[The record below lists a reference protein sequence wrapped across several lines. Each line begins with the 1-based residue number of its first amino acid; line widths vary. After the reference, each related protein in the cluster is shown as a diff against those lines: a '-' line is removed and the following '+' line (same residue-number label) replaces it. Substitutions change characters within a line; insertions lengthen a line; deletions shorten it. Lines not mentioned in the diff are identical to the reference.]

1 MSESSSDQR
10 NQGSGGQRRSGGS
23 RRRRN
28 NGGRNRDNRGNQNR
42 NNRDRRGG
50 QQGRRGGGGG
60 DSRGG
65 SRSGPRRQTKP
76 APLTWWQKLLKAIG
90 LYDPDKAP
98 KRTSPSRV
106 PAAPAGTGKKT
117 DTRSGR
123 KPKTGTRTAR
133 SEPKPVE
140 TNRLY
145 IGNLSY
151 DATESDL
158 EDLFKGAGSVG
169 SIEIVYNRNTHRS
182 KGYGFIEMGSIDEAK
197 RAVEI
202 LHDQSF
208 MDRQMIVSGAKSKGP
223 ADSEDSEYLDDSEGE
238 AAPTRPAPEETV
250 AETSYPLTAEEDDD
264 AADSVKPSDGSEE
277 AA

>member
-1 MSESSSDQR
+1 MSDSSSDQR
-10 NQGSGGQRRSGGS
+10 NQSSGGQRRSGGN

-28 NGGRNRDNRGNQNR
+28 NGGRNRNNQDR

-50 QQGRRGGGGG
+50 QQGRRGGGG
-60 DSRGG
+60 SRGG
-65 SRSGPRRQTKP
+65 PQSGPRRRPKP
-76 APLTWWQKLLKAIG
+76 TPLTWWQKLLKAIG

-106 PAAPAGTGKKT
+106 PAAPAGKGGK
-117 DTRSGR
+117 DVTRSGR

-133 SEPKPVE
+133 TETKPVE

-145 IGNLSY
+145 VGNLSY
-151 DATESDL
+151 DATEDDL
-158 EDLFKGAGSVG
+158 EDLFKGAGSVS

-182 KGYGFIEMGSIDEAK
+182 KGYGFIEMGSIEEAK

-223 ADSEDSEYLDDSEGE
+223 ADSEDVDESDSE
-238 AAPTRPAPEETV
+238 AAPSRPAPDQEV
-250 AETSYPLTAEEDDD
+250 AETSYPLNAAEDEDTAD
-264 AADSVKPSDGSEE
+264 AVKPSDGSEE